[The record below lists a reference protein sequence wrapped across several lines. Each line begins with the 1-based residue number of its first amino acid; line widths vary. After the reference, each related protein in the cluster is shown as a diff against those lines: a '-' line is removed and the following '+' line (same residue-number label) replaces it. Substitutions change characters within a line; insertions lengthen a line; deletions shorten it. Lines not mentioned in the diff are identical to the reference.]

1 MSDPKTPSMM
11 SPDLLT
17 YDMPKIPEQA
27 QKMRDAGAA
36 LLRVAADEKF
46 VVVGV
51 AFRPDGAI
59 ISLQNTKDD
68 LPELMRAA
76 ADMLEERFKNG
87 KVIRDSVRRLN

>member
-1 MSDPKTPSMM
+1 MSDPKLH
-11 SPDLLT
+11 SPMDPGLPD
-17 YDMPKIPEQA
+17 YDMPKIPETA
-27 QKMRDAGAA
+27 QKMRDAGAT
-36 LLRVAADEKF
+36 LLRVAADEQF
-46 VVVGV
+46 IVVGV
-51 AFRPDGAI
+51 AFRSDGAI